1 MDSGVEGKAAYD
13 GKKRKREKKSRRTG
27 KKQRQMNAAAYKE
40 PLARRE
46 RKGTNVI
53 IMAHSVHSA
62 PDPSRGRQWI
72 VWTIITRVRR
82 KTEAEDLL
90 LLGVRLC
97 DGRSSPAAGQQ
108 KKNSGKKDDARK
120 LRSFWA
126 RYTFPTMRPL
136 LPSLLA

>member
-1 MDSGVEGKAAYD
+1 
-13 GKKRKREKKSRRTG
+13 
-27 KKQRQMNAAAYKE
+27 MNAAAAYKE
-40 PLARRE
+40 PLAREE

-90 LLGVRLC
+90 L
-97 DGRSSPAAGQQ
+97 RSPSLRGAVLPPPVSR
-108 KKNSGKKDDARK
+108 KNSGKKDDAIK
-120 LRSFWA
+120 LRA
-126 RYTFPTMRPL
+126 RYTFPA
-136 LPSLLA
+136 SSAALATLSNSTYG